1 MFKAKVSSLKQ
12 RVYAKLPKRLKRKR
26 AAFGIDA
33 AIMIGFILAMMIAL
47 AVWGP
52 QILQWFADILMGGSK
67 GAYTLLIE
75 LPIIP
80 DDPSQ
85 QPAQGASAAQWVG
98 WAAAN
103 LYGLLQEVALGLL
116 AVVLIIAAMCYIFET
131 FRFMS
136 EGTAMNIILNSV
148 FALILIFAVR
158 YIYNGVAAAI
168 NAFTGWP
175 DVGGT
180 GLIIQGGHEIDTLIN
195 AMGGGVL
202 TGWDVAVRFFGSVV
216 IFIICTSIL
225 ILSVMMGAVRLLLIG
240 CLAATLPLLLM
251 LRLIPP
257 VKHLADS
264 LIETVIGIMFASII
278 AAILIHFGFV
288 LVAMTG
294 LGGITKLVVALATFA
309 GAAYMSTMFAGRLG
323 GLFVTMG
330 GMAST
335 ASSMAT
341 GLLLGGAAMGAGGM
355 AGGAAGLL
363 QHGKALA
370 GAGAGVKDVLKTS
383 AKSFLTKEGQRAFWG
398 GIATGLAATG
408 AAALPSAITG
418 RGPGRVLSA
427 AAGAIP
433 SAVSAAQDVVKNR
446 VGSATE
452 GLLHSFAVT
461 PTEGESAS
469 LGKEWAEEVLS
480 MSDSKAGELLALKT
494 GLPLDHEKAGRE
506 FKVALKNLS
515 GNPLMQHRIKLGLDR
530 WQKLPQEER
539 SKLLM
544 EALKKK
550 DKNEAKVREAIGKG
564 PYVSPDFEALDERS
578 AFYRNILDK
587 ETTGI
592 YGEALKARMYAL
604 MREGYDSKYRKGQLD
619 YEKGWALKEA
629 VTGLRDEEAAT
640 WAEKTFGIRIPEAD
654 RKAVGDSVKEMVNR
668 IGHNNPYLLSNL
680 VDNVKK
686 GSKILQRSPDEDLK
700 SLEKNIKWIE
710 SRAKLRENEVKDI
723 FDTSGD
729 AFTRFWDNVAPP
741 PSSPPPTS
749 PPPPPPQTPPPMQPP
764 QGSSGESSAAQS
776 LTPSKR
782 GERYDLIDLQRMM
795 DSGELPHEVSE
806 ALGVKKQE
814 KA

>member
-1 MFKAKVSSLKQ
+1 
-12 RVYAKLPKRLKRKR
+12 
-26 AAFGIDA
+26 
-33 AIMIGFILAMMIAL
+33 
-47 AVWGP
+47 
-52 QILQWFADILMGGSK
+52 GSK

-240 CLAATLPLLLM
+240 CLAAALPLLLM

-257 VKHLADS
+257 TKHLTDS

-341 GLLLGGAAMGAGGM
+341 GLLLGGAAMGAGTVSGGVTAAVK
-355 AGGAAGLL
+355 AGKAGLTGTAKL
-363 QHGKALA
+363 QSIVGGI
-370 GAGAGVKDVLKTS
+370 GAGL
-383 AKSFLTKEGQRAFWG
+383 
-398 GIATGLAATG
+398 ATTG
-408 AAALPSAITG
+408 AAVLPSIITG
-418 RGPGRVLSA
+418 RGPGRVL
-427 AAGAIP
+427 AAGAGALP
-433 SAVSAAQDVVKNR
+433 GAVSAAQDVVKNR
-446 VGSATE
+446 AGTVTE
-452 GLLHSFAVT
+452 NLLYKFAAERY
-461 PTEGESAS
+461 PGESAHMGLEWYKNTIEGRTDRQIGEYLS
-469 LGKEWAEEVLS
+469 DKLGFDIGDTEKLGAEFRGLVESGKDEKGEAKRGLKEQPVLLDRVRRHLEHFRSASPEEKAKTIKDVLDGKKVGKYKNTVEKKVKDLYDPK
-480 MSDSKAGELLALKT
+480 MELLDWQPGYYDKLLDNSQLGMTGRIAKARIFALARE
-494 GLPLDHEKAGRE
+494 GFEDRVYSGALDVNVGHQ
-506 FKVALKNLS
+506 VAE
-515 GNPLMQHRIKLGLDR
+515 RIIGPKDARKSDYEVGKWASEKLGIFVPNEDKKTTADLGHEVKELFHRMELADPRLLDNF
-530 WQKLPQEER
+530 ER
-539 SKLLM
+539 ELARAGDLR
-544 EALKKK
+544 KK
-550 DKNEAKVREAIGKG
+550 DPKLELEKFEDNKQWLQRLWVGEKPILGTRG
-564 PYVSPDFEALDERS
+564 SPPPPPPS
-578 AFYRNILDK
+578 PP
-587 ETTGI
+587 
-592 YGEALKARMYAL
+592 
-604 MREGYDSKYRKGQLD
+604 S
-619 YEKGWALKEA
+619 
-629 VTGLRDEEAAT
+629 
-640 WAEKTFGIRIPEAD
+640 PPS
-654 RKAVGDSVKEMVNR
+654 GDS
-668 IGHNNPYLLSNL
+668 
-680 VDNVKK
+680 
-686 GSKILQRSPDEDLK
+686 GSGGS
-700 SLEKNIKWIE
+700 
-710 SRAKLRENEVKDI
+710 
-723 FDTSGD
+723 SG
-729 AFTRFWDNVAPP
+729 AQ
-741 PSSPPPTS
+741 PSSPPPTKK
-749 PPPPPPQTPPPMQPP
+749 
-764 QGSSGESSAAQS
+764 
-776 LTPSKR
+776 KR
-782 GERYDLIDLQRMM
+782 LKSDINDAENMNKILEEI
-795 DSGELPHEVSE
+795 
-806 ALGVKKQE
+806 E
-814 KA
+814 KEKRKD